1 MDLRLILLCRCDM
14 VLRIQWIAELGPILW
29 DFKNLRM
36 EFIVDGRKFMFRAVT
51 TSPKKLVS
59 TDRIQKDS
67 KCMSQASTVQIFSIQ
82 GDEENKVE
90 KKQEGNCPTCF
101 QKMQH
106 EKMLTRFKKSSLTF
120 FSMEA
125 HFNLKL
131 KYAIHS

>member
-29 DFKNLRM
+29 DFKNLRV
-36 EFIVDGRKFMFRAVT
+36 EFIVDGRKFMLRGV

-82 GDEENKVE
+82 GDKENKVE
-90 KKQEGNCPTCF
+90 KKQEGSCPNCF

-106 EKMLTRFKKSSLTF
+106 EKILTRFKKNSLTL

-125 HFNLKL
+125 HFNLQL

>member
-1 MDLRLILLCRCDM
+1 M

-29 DFKNLRM
+29 DFKNLRV
-36 EFIVDGRKFMFRAVT
+36 EFIVDGRKFMLRGV

-82 GDEENKVE
+82 GDKENKVE

-106 EKMLTRFKKSSLTF
+106 EKMLTRFTKSSLTF
-120 FSMEA
+120 FSMET
-125 HFNLKL
+125 HFNLQL